1 MKNFFNRRDEEI
13 EEIMEE
19 DDLDIINLDETS
31 GWSKLE
37 IAEELAKQQAEN
49 MMEEIGD
56 ELAIIDVVEEDL
68 EFEKLGETA
77 EINLKGVKL
86 DEVKT
91 KDSKKMSLKE
101 LEEDDD
107 IEYISEETEDDIE
120 YITEDEDVE
129 YITEEDDDIEYMSD
143 DEDDDEEEYEEF
155 APFAFFESI
164 GQFFARWTVLD
175 KVVAA
180 VGVMVLAVAIL
191 TVGVYAGKRGVDKQV
206 AAFAPVGA
214 QLENVGVV
222 GSDKLL
228 AVADAKKAMLEA
240 AKLEAELNQ
249 EYEENDLSTEVKVVM
264 KMTSVQKDLKIKFV
278 NKKTGKLVGNIPFE
292 VEITDSENKTY
303 NKIDEDKDG
312 IIYLTNI
319 VHGNYQ
325 VAMVELDDLE
335 GYTFSTSKEK
345 IKVKENIAYEK
356 IDVTEEIKDQSEVDV
371 SKEDTAQKTETE
383 AVLTDT
389 VEWVASTKKESSSG
403 EKYTQVSKDTI
414 AEPSLSASLNLDL
427 GILRIMQQSMVLAD
441 VTPTALNNDGIMP
454 AVEGSEKVP
463 ATKITLSTSAIE
475 LQIGGTTNPTVVASV
490 EPAGTTDQVVWSVS
504 PEGVVTVN
512 GGTITAIAEGNATI
526 TATAGSVSASCGVT
540 VKPQAETTTPDPT
553 PTVAATGVNLDKS
566 SATLTEGET
575 ATLTATVAPD
585 NASNK
590 EVTWS
595 SSNEA
600 VATVTNGKVTAVKEG
615 TATITVTTKDGGH
628 KANCAV
634 TVNKPAS
641 TEVAVTE
648 VTLNKSTLELTEEA
662 TETLTATV
670 KPDNATNQTVTWSS
684 SNENVAKVED
694 GKVTAVSAGSTG
706 TATAT
711 ITAKAGDKSATCTV
725 TVKAKGPVSEE
736 SITVTPATVTLDI
749 GKTTVLGVTFTPTNV
764 ADKTVTWTSSDA
776 NKATVDSKGS
786 VTAKA
791 EGTVTITATTKNG
804 KTATCTVTV
813 KKGYDPKT
821 DTTKLLKDKSGNQM
835 YILVNGQYVEAKVAD
850 YYKYNT
856 FYKKEKVAQYVYTG
870 WQNIDGKTYY
880 FDKNGNK
887 VTGEQVIQ
895 GAKHTFNS
903 DGSLNTGSGIL
914 GIDVSTWNGN
924 IDWNKVK
931 NSGVSYV
938 IIRTGFRGSTQGA
951 LVEDNKFRQN
961 IQGATNAGLKVGV
974 YFFSQAVNE
983 VEAVEEASMVL
994 SQVRGYKLT
1003 YPVFID
1009 VEPSGGRADK
1019 LSSGDRTKVI
1029 NAFCQ
1034 TIQNGGLRAGIYANK
1049 TWLSQKMNVSALSGY
1064 KIWLAQ
1070 YNSTVTYGGR
1080 YDMWQYSDKGTVAGI
1095 SGKVDM
1101 NLSYLSY

>member
-86 DEVKT
+86 DGLKT
-91 KDSKKMSLKE
+91 KDVKQMSKKE
-101 LEEDDD
+101 LEDDD
-107 IEYISEETEDDIE
+107 IEYISEEVEDDIE

-143 DEDDDEEEYEEF
+143 DEDDDEDEEEYEEF

-191 TVGVYAGKRGVDKQV
+191 TVGVYAGKRGLDKQV

-427 GILRIMQQSMVLAD
+427 GILRIMQQNMVLAD
-441 VTPTALNNDGIMP
+441 VTPMTNNNDGIMP
-454 AVEGSEKVP
+454 VTEIAVTGVNISASSASLKVGGS
-463 ATKITLSTSAIE
+463 TTLSATIVPSDATNASSATFAWSSSNE
-475 LQIGGTTNPTVVASV
+475 EVATVS
-490 EPAGTTDQVVWSVS
+490 AGTVTAVAAGNTTITVTATTL
-504 PEGVVTVN
+504 EGNFTATCAVTV
-512 GGTITAIAEGNATI
+512 TE
-526 TATAGSVSASCGVT
+526 
-540 VKPQAETTTPDPT
+540 ETTTPPES

-648 VTLNKSTLELTEEA
+648 VTLSKTSLELTEEA

-684 SNENVAKVED
+684 SNENVAKVEN

-711 ITAKAGDKSATCTV
+711 ITYSFLMNFWL
-725 TVKAKGPVSEE
+725 PIFL
-736 SITVTPATVTLDI
+736 SI
-749 GKTTVLGVTFTPTNV
+749 
-764 ADKTVTWTSSDA
+764 
-776 NKATVDSKGS
+776 
-786 VTAKA
+786 
-791 EGTVTITATTKNG
+791 
-804 KTATCTVTV
+804 
-813 KKGYDPKT
+813 
-821 DTTKLLKDKSGNQM
+821 
-835 YILVNGQYVEAKVAD
+835 
-850 YYKYNT
+850 
-856 FYKKEKVAQYVYTG
+856 
-870 WQNIDGKTYY
+870 
-880 FDKNGNK
+880 
-887 VTGEQVIQ
+887 
-895 GAKHTFNS
+895 
-903 DGSLNTGSGIL
+903 
-914 GIDVSTWNGN
+914 
-924 IDWNKVK
+924 
-931 NSGVSYV
+931 
-938 IIRTGFRGSTQGA
+938 
-951 LVEDNKFRQN
+951 
-961 IQGATNAGLKVGV
+961 
-974 YFFSQAVNE
+974 
-983 VEAVEEASMVL
+983 
-994 SQVRGYKLT
+994 
-1003 YPVFID
+1003 
-1009 VEPSGGRADK
+1009 
-1019 LSSGDRTKVI
+1019 
-1029 NAFCQ
+1029 
-1034 TIQNGGLRAGIYANK
+1034 
-1049 TWLSQKMNVSALSGY
+1049 
-1064 KIWLAQ
+1064 
-1070 YNSTVTYGGR
+1070 
-1080 YDMWQYSDKGTVAGI
+1080 I
-1095 SGKVDM
+1095 S
-1101 NLSYLSY
+1101 